1 MRGWAALVLIA
12 AVCVCSGCAK
22 YYYQEGKTF
31 EQCKRDYEECAAELA
46 KRVTNNKPG
55 AYERK
60 YMEHCMKEKGYTTVT
75 EDKLPL
81 RAKREDPD
89 LSLRGFLY
97 GRRRGLAGALSGE

>member
-31 EQCKRDYEECAAELA
+31 EQCKRDYEECAAE
-46 KRVTNNKPG
+46 
-55 AYERK
+55 
-60 YMEHCMKEKGYTTVT
+60 
-75 EDKLPL
+75 